1 MARRDLTKHL
11 RGWKIV
17 AENPA
22 PALEA
27 YFESVMTLGNGLL
40 GIRGSREESAP
51 GEVARPLTLM
61 AEVYDRP
68 KCPPGLPAKYR
79 APARLVAL
87 PNAMAIDFDDGRGPM
102 SAHPRGVVSETRTL
116 DMKRGVL
123 ERVVRY
129 KSKGGR
135 VTRIVSR
142 RLVSQARPHVA
153 AIRWSFT
160 PENYSGPVTITSL
173 IDGTATHVDAL
184 EQTKDLDKGRDG
196 GTVWMLVRTAQFRTQ
211 VAVAARHELSCEGE
225 PVAAK
230 TRAIKARRTIG
241 LAMRLQAASGQ
252 TVTLEKIV
260 VMDNSLRQ
268 AAPLASV
275 LAQARDV
282 RDFDTLEREH
292 AAVWADYW
300 RDGDVVIEGDR
311 FLQTMARFWVFHLLQ
326 SASKNNVTLPL
337 SASIPAKTLSGWGYG
352 GRIFWDTEI
361 YMLPFFSQQYP
372 AIAESLLKYRHD
384 RLAAGETVA
393 RRAGCRGAKF
403 PWESAGTGLEEC
415 PKWIHR
421 KDGSWW
427 RWRGGEQQIHVT
439 SDVAFGLWQHYLAT
453 GDREFLM
460 GPGLDIFIAT
470 ARYWASRVRRDKS
483 GAHVLRQ
490 VIGPD
495 EHHQCVNNSVYTN
508 SFARWNLTK
517 AADLIGPPAKNPKA
531 MRRFGLTAKEL
542 ARWRQIAATL
552 KINFDPATGLY
563 EQFDGYF
570 QHPVQTIKQADVLL
584 LLFLLPEMRTSDVFR
599 LNFDRYHPIT
609 KHTSSLSPAVHVMFA
624 LDVGYKDKAYE
635 YELQAGAIDGLA
647 QPGLCDDGLHAAAMG
662 GGWSSIVA
670 GFGGVR
676 VKADCLSVSPLL
688 PATWKRLAFSIVYR
702 GLRLRFDMAPG
713 RLAIQADP
721 SGAAVALEVLGR
733 RVRIK
738 PGQRIERTLPRPVKD
753 ERGR

>member
-1 MARRDLTKHL
+1 MARQDLTKHL
-11 RGWKIV
+11 RGWNIV
-17 AENPA
+17 ADNPA

-79 APARLVAL
+79 APARLAAM
-87 PNAMAIDFDDGRGPM
+87 PNAMAIDFDDARGPM
-102 SAHPRGVVSETRTL
+102 SAHPKGIVSETRTL
-116 DMKRGVL
+116 DMKRGL
-123 ERVVRY
+123 LDRVVRY
-129 KSKGGR
+129 KSRGGR
-135 VTRIVSR
+135 ITRIESR

-160 PENYSGPVTITSL
+160 PENYSGPVTLTSR
-173 IDGTATHVDAL
+173 IDGTARHVDGL
-184 EQTKDLDKGRDG
+184 EQTKELETGHDA
-196 GTVWMLVRTAQFRTQ
+196 GTAWMLVQTAQFRTQ
-211 VAVAARHELSCEGE
+211 VAVAARHELTCGGK
-225 PVAAK
+225 PVPVK
-230 TRAIKARRTIG
+230 TRVIKARRKIA
-241 LAMRLQAASGQ
+241 LALRIEAVRGQ

-260 VMDNSLRQ
+260 VMDNSLRE
-268 AAPLASV
+268 AAPLAGA
-275 LAQARDV
+275 LGQARDV
-282 RDFDTLEREH
+282 GGFNALEREH
-292 AAVWADYW
+292 VAVWAEYW
-300 RDGDVVIEGDR
+300 RDCDVVIEGDR
-311 FLQTMARFWVFHLLQ
+311 FIQTMARFWVFHLLQ

-352 GRIFWDTEI
+352 GRIFWDT
-361 YMLPFFSQQYP
+361 FSQQYP
-372 AIAESLLKYRHD
+372 EIAESLLKYRHD
-384 RLAAGETVA
+384 RLAAGEAVA
-393 RRAGCRGAKF
+393 RRAGCKGAKF

-453 GDREFLM
+453 GGREFLA
-460 GPGLDIFIAT
+460 GPGLDIFVGT
-470 ARYWASRVRRDKS
+470 ARYWASRVRQDKS

-517 AADLIGPPAKNPKA
+517 AADLVESVGGGAKGF
-531 MRRFGLTAKEL
+531 RRFGLTAKEL
-542 ARWRQIAATL
+542 ARWRHVAATL

-584 LLFLLPEMRTSDVFR
+584 LLFLLPEMRTSEVFR
-599 LNFDRYHPIT
+599 RNFDRYHPVT
-609 KHTSSLSPAVHVMFA
+609 KHTSSLSPAVHVLFA

-635 YELQAGAIDGLA
+635 YEVQAGSIDGLC
-647 QPGLCDDGLHAAAMG
+647 QPGLCDDGLHAASLG

-676 VKADCLSVSPLL
+676 VKADCLAVSPEL
-688 PATWKRLAFSIVYR
+688 PAKWKRLAFSIIYK
-702 GLRLRFDMAPG
+702 GLRLRFDMSPG

-721 SGAAVALEVLGR
+721 SGSPVALEVLGR
-733 RVRIK
+733 AVTIK
-738 PGQRIERTLPRPVKD
+738 PGQRIERKLTR
-753 ERGR
+753 